1 MTSYGSDDESEMAQ
15 LADAIDVSLSQLLP
29 STETPT
35 SPSASSIGTSSI
47 DPGDTGSEFE
57 APVRGPVSLESL
69 VVATRNQGSRKRT
82 RIHAQLSFSS
92 VCSAL

>member
-35 SPSASSIGTSSI
+35 SPSASSIGTPRLI
-47 DPGDTGSEFE
+47 QVTLDPNLRLLYG
-57 APVRGPVSLESL
+57 
-69 VVATRNQGSRKRT
+69 
-82 RIHAQLSFSS
+82 AQLVSS
-92 VCSAL
+92 L